1 MPPGSI
7 CIIDDNFLKGTSVHW
22 NWLNQSGEILSNETI
37 DVTYDILGKGALIY
51 HWAVK
56 PETEWD
62 LIGDHYESVVNIKVI
77 VKKR

>member
-1 MPPGSI
+1 MPSGSI
-7 CIIDDNFLKGTSVHW
+7 CIIDDNFIKGTRVYW
-22 NWLNQSGEILSNETI
+22 NVLYDGEIINTEII

-62 LIGDHYESVVNIKVI
+62 LIGDHYESAENIKVI